1 MDLGRRNQRTAV
13 RHAVGA
19 HSRSVPKRE
28 RRARFDRQGREMRLK
43 NPDGI
48 PYEACPMCGQ
58 RSMVQVPGRAREW
71 QCENGHCGYRDNE
84 LQSLN

>member
-1 MDLGRRNQRTAV
+1 
-13 RHAVGA
+13 
-19 HSRSVPKRE
+19 
-28 RRARFDRQGREMRLK
+28 MRLK

-84 LQSLN
+84 LQPLN